1 MGRLLCVACRV
12 GIFYAFFNPV
22 RKLQPRKRQR
32 SPTGKVRRSCAN
44 AHGTASKTA
53 LRRSLCKSHRSSSS
67 EGARSSVTLLARIAC
82 EARASATA
90 RGGIPKG
97 AQPSLASL
105 CLLSAGQKVG
115 ARRGLSASKEK
126 VKNFKNVKRVK
137 KPSAKK
143 SVPAACEV
151 PRRGKRVEGESKK
164 FQKRK
169 EGKKALQRRCAFK
182 TSGKVG
188 FKKYIQN
195 STRFP

>member
-115 ARRGLSASKEK
+115 APARPAKCPEGVSASKEK

-137 KPSAKK
+137 KA
-143 SVPAACEV
+143 
-151 PRRGKRVEGESKK
+151 
-164 FQKRK
+164 F
-169 EGKKALQRRCAFK
+169 GKKIIARSLRSAPQ
-182 TSGKVG
+182 G
-188 FKKYIQN
+188 
-195 STRFP
+195 

>member
-22 RKLQPRKRQR
+22 RKLQPRKRRGVPPSPRANCGRRPSPRKRQR
-32 SPTGKVRRSCAN
+32 FPTGKVRRSCAN

-137 KPSAKK
+137 KA
-143 SVPAACEV
+143 
-151 PRRGKRVEGESKK
+151 
-164 FQKRK
+164 F
-169 EGKKALQRRCAFK
+169 GKKIIACGLRSAPQ
-182 TSGKVG
+182 G
-188 FKKYIQN
+188 
-195 STRFP
+195 